1 MNKMTCL
8 CKQIAGNDIELSTTC
23 IGSLWIFQGLAP
35 KDVKAL
41 AQKVLFKKNI
51 IFEIF
56 LKSTFLIPKRW
67 F

>member
-1 MNKMTCL
+1 MYFLKYVPHYPF
-8 CKQIAGNDIELSTTC
+8 S
-23 IGSLWIFQGLAP
+23 FQGLAP
-35 KDVKAL
+35 KDVEAL
-41 AQKVLFKKNI
+41 AQKVLFKKKI